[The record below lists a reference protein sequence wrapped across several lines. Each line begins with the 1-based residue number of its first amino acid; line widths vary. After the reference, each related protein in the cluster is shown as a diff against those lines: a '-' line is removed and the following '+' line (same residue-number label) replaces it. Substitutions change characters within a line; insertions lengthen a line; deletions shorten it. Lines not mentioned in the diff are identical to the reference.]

1 MLIAFPVAWYVMN
14 GWLQDFAYKTSIEW
28 WFFAIAA
35 LATVLIALLTVGFQS
50 IKAALINPV
59 GALRSE

>member
-1 MLIAFPVAWYVMN
+1 PVAWYIMN
-14 GWLQDFAYKTSIEW
+14 NWLQDFAYKTAIEW
-28 WFFAIAA
+28 WMFA
-35 LATVLIALLTVGFQS
+35 LTGLLTMGIALLTVCYQS